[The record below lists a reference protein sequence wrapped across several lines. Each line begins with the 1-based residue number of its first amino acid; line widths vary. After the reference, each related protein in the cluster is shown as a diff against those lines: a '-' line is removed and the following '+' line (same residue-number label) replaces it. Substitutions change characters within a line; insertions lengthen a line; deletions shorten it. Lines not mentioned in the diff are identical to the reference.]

1 MIVEKPKANKQPSK
15 NEHPRPPLDDWL
27 ACEEGLEEPSF
38 VKVKVNENR
47 EATVEV
53 SQPKEEEKVQ
63 EEDPL
68 KRKLDS
74 LFNKTGKRR
83 TQQVKPA
90 VPAFESFGEV
100 DKLMT
105 QYGGKICKSSI
116 ILKYNRK
123 EIAIK

>member
-1 MIVEKPKANKQPSK
+1 MQVKKSKNNNQHPK

-38 VKVKVNENR
+38 VKVRVNDNR

-53 SQPKEEEKVQ
+53 LQNKEEEKVQ
-63 EEDPL
+63 EDPL

-74 LFNKTGKRR
+74 LFTKSNKRR
-83 TQQVKPA
+83 NQMKPA
-90 VPAFESFGEV
+90 ITVIESFSEV

-105 QYGGKICKSSI
+105 QYGGEFF
-116 ILKYNRK
+116 LR
-123 EIAIK
+123 